1 MEKIYC
7 FSTKGMNDMNLM
19 DSRQQIDEIDK
30 QITFLLEER
39 MKVVAAVAAYKKAH
53 SMPVL
58 DATREAAVLDK
69 VAVFT
74 SDKLLVPYIKRI
86 YQALMDESKAYEA
99 DEMKRNG

>member
-30 QITFLLEER
+30 QITALLEER
-39 MKVVAAVAAYKKAH
+39 MKAVAAVAAYKKAH
-53 SMPVL
+53 RMPVL
-58 DATREAAVLDK
+58 DASREAAVLDK
-69 VAVFT
+69 VAAFT

>member
-7 FSTKGMNDMNLM
+7 FSTKGMNDMDLM

-30 QITFLLEER
+30 QITVLLEER

>member
-7 FSTKGMNDMNLM
+7 FSTKGMNDMNLT

-30 QITFLLEER
+30 QITVLLEER

-53 SMPVL
+53 RMPVL
-58 DATREAAVLDK
+58 DKTREAAVLDK

>member
-1 MEKIYC
+1 
-7 FSTKGMNDMNLM
+7 MNLM

-30 QITFLLEER
+30 QITVLLEER
-39 MKVVAAVAAYKKAH
+39 MKVVATVAAYKKAH
-53 SMPVL
+53 RMPVL

>member
-30 QITFLLEER
+30 QITVLLEER

-53 SMPVL
+53 RMPVL

-86 YQALMDESKAYEA
+86 YQALMDESKVYED

>member
-30 QITFLLEER
+30 QITVLLEER

-53 SMPVL
+53 RMPVL
-58 DATREAAVLDK
+58 DATREVAVLDK
-69 VAVFT
+69 VAAFT

-86 YQALMDESKAYEA
+86 YQALMDESKVYED

>member
-7 FSTKGMNDMNLM
+7 FSTKGMNGMNLM

-30 QITFLLEER
+30 QITVLLEER

-53 SMPVL
+53 RMPVL

>member
-30 QITFLLEER
+30 QITVLLEER

-53 SMPVL
+53 RMPVL

-69 VAVFT
+69 VVAFT
-74 SDKLLVPYIKRI
+74 SDKLLAPYIKRI

>member
-19 DSRQQIDEIDK
+19 NSRQQIDEIDK
-30 QITFLLEER
+30 QITVLLEER

-58 DATREAAVLDK
+58 DASREAAVLDK

-86 YQALMDESKAYEA
+86 YQALMDESKAYED

>member
-1 MEKIYC
+1 MKKIYC
-7 FSTKGMNDMNLM
+7 FSTKGMNDMNLT

-30 QITFLLEER
+30 QITVLLEER

-53 SMPVL
+53 RMPVL
-58 DATREAAVLDK
+58 DKTREAAVLDK

>member
-30 QITFLLEER
+30 QITVLLEER

-53 SMPVL
+53 RMPVL
-58 DATREAAVLDK
+58 DASREAAVLDK

>member
-7 FSTKGMNDMNLM
+7 FSTKGMKDMNLTA
-19 DSRQQIDEIDK
+19 SRQQIDEIDK
-30 QITFLLEER
+30 QITALLEER

-53 SMPVL
+53 RMPVL

-86 YQALMDESKAYEA
+86 YQALMDESKAYED

>member
-1 MEKIYC
+1 
-7 FSTKGMNDMNLM
+7 MNLM

>member
-30 QITFLLEER
+30 QITVLLEER

-86 YQALMDESKAYEA
+86 YQALMDESKAYED

>member
-30 QITFLLEER
+30 QITVLLEER

-53 SMPVL
+53 RMPVL

>member
-1 MEKIYC
+1 
-7 FSTKGMNDMNLM
+7 MNLM

-30 QITFLLEER
+30 QITVLLEER

-53 SMPVL
+53 RMPVL
-58 DATREAAVLDK
+58 DATREVAVLDK
-69 VAVFT
+69 VAAFT

-86 YQALMDESKAYEA
+86 YQALMDESKVYED

>member
-1 MEKIYC
+1 
-7 FSTKGMNDMNLM
+7 MNDMNLM

-30 QITFLLEER
+30 QITALLEER

-53 SMPVL
+53 RMPVL

>member
-7 FSTKGMNDMNLM
+7 FSTKGMNDMDLM

-30 QITFLLEER
+30 QITVLLEER

-58 DATREAAVLDK
+58 DATRETAVLDK
-69 VAVFT
+69 EAVFT

>member
-7 FSTKGMNDMNLM
+7 FSTKGMNDMDLM

-30 QITFLLEER
+30 QITVLLEER

-58 DATREAAVLDK
+58 DATRETAVLDK

>member
-1 MEKIYC
+1 
-7 FSTKGMNDMNLM
+7 MNLM

-30 QITFLLEER
+30 QITVLLEER
-39 MKVVAAVAAYKKAH
+39 MKVVATVAAYKKAH

>member
-1 MEKIYC
+1 
-7 FSTKGMNDMNLM
+7 MNLM

-30 QITFLLEER
+30 QITVLLEER

-53 SMPVL
+53 RMPVL

-86 YQALMDESKAYEA
+86 YKALMDESKAYEA

>member
-1 MEKIYC
+1 M
-7 FSTKGMNDMNLM
+7 DLM

-30 QITFLLEER
+30 QITVLLEER

-58 DATREAAVLDK
+58 DATRETAVLDK

>member
-30 QITFLLEER
+30 QITVLLEER

-53 SMPVL
+53 RMPVL
-58 DATREAAVLDK
+58 DATREAAVLDN

>member
-1 MEKIYC
+1 MKKIYC
-7 FSTKGMNDMNLM
+7 FSTKGMKDMNLM

-30 QITFLLEER
+30 QITVLLEER

-53 SMPVL
+53 RMPVL

-86 YQALMDESKAYEA
+86 YQALMDESKVYED

>member
-7 FSTKGMNDMNLM
+7 FSTKGMNDMNLT

-30 QITFLLEER
+30 QITVLLEER

-53 SMPVL
+53 RMPVL

>member
-1 MEKIYC
+1 
-7 FSTKGMNDMNLM
+7 MNDMNLM

-30 QITFLLEER
+30 QITVLLEER

-53 SMPVL
+53 RMPVL
-58 DATREAAVLDK
+58 DATRAAAVLDK
-69 VAVFT
+69 VAAFT

-86 YQALMDESKAYEA
+86 YQALMDESKVYED

>member
-1 MEKIYC
+1 
-7 FSTKGMNDMNLM
+7 MNLM

-30 QITFLLEER
+30 QITVLLEER
-39 MKVVAAVAAYKKAH
+39 MKVVAAVTAYKKAH
-53 SMPVL
+53 RMPVL

>member
-7 FSTKGMNDMNLM
+7 FSTKGMNDMNLT

-30 QITFLLEER
+30 QITVLLEER

-53 SMPVL
+53 RMPVL

-86 YQALMDESKAYEA
+86 YQVLMDESKAYEA